1 MNEAKTKT
9 REVTLMKRTTLTA
22 TALVL
27 GLTLAGCSVDDDANT
42 ADTPA
47 AEDTTTEDAATEG
60 DAGDDASETA
70 DDAATSEGGDA
81 AAAPMSDQVCADFFQ
96 NVGNTLA
103 DRSDAA
109 RTALDEGSV
118 TDPASWGEVNLLKQ
132 RIESLTEDASAEQAT
147 LLERINAPFVEAS
160 DAVLEDEEASPSD
173 AEISVP
179 EIDVTDSE
187 AAQEEFLASCS
198 G

>member
-1 MNEAKTKT
+1 
-9 REVTLMKRTTLTA
+9 
-22 TALVL
+22 
-27 GLTLAGCSVDDDANT
+27 
-42 ADTPA
+42 
-47 AEDTTTEDAATEG
+47 
-60 DAGDDASETA
+60 
-70 DDAATSEGGDA
+70 
-81 AAAPMSDQVCADFFQ
+81 MSDQVCADFFQ